1 MKKLAFVLILLTS
14 VTFVKAQLAFGPKLG
29 YTASTLTMDK
39 DSIQNDFKGS
49 VHFGAFVRLG
59 TKVYLQPELL
69 FMTKGTQFEY
79 KLFNGG
85 LKQDI
90 KLNTIDIPILVGT
103 KVLNLKVANVRVM
116 GGPVASF
123 VTKKDIDNVQNL
135 DDQLQGRDIKD
146 SNWSG
151 QVGVGV
157 DVLNFTL
164 DIRYEFGLSDVLED
178 NNTTYDFSDVKNNS
192 YLVTLGWKI
201 L

>member
-1 MKKLAFVLILLTS
+1 
-14 VTFVKAQLAFGPKLG
+14 
-29 YTASTLTMDK
+29 
-39 DSIQNDFKGS
+39 
-49 VHFGAFVRLG
+49 
-59 TKVYLQPELL
+59 
-69 FMTKGTQFEY
+69 MTKGTQFEY